1 MVGLTWLD
9 SRDKVV
15 VISGVG
21 PALGTTLARRCAEQG
36 ADLVLAARTVERLD
50 DVAKQVTD
58 LGRRAGS
65 VGTDIT
71 DEAQVDNLV
80 EESLTAYGKVD
91 VLINNAF
98 RVPSMRPLAN
108 TTFEHMRDAIEL
120 TVFGALRMIQGFTP
134 ALAEANGSIV
144 NVNSMVVRHSQAK
157 YGAYKMAKSAL
168 LAMSQSLATELGDR
182 TSASIRFCPAIS
194 GVARCRDTLNTR
206 PQVRH
211 LGRRDLQDG
220 GGQQRSE
227 AAAHRGEVA
236 SAILFMASDLSSG
249 ITGQPGRELWGVQGL
264 MEAPSEDRSEDRKGT

>member
-1 MVGLTWLD
+1 MAGLLD
-9 SRDKVV
+9 GKVV

-36 ADLVLAARTVERLD
+36 ADLVLAARTVERLE

-58 LGRRAGS
+58 LGRRALS

-71 DEAQVDNLV
+71 DEAQVNNLV
-80 EESLTAYGKVD
+80 EESLKAFGKVD
-91 VLINNAF
+91 VLVNNAF

-168 LAMSQSLATELGDR
+168 LAMSQSLATELGEEGIR
-182 TSASIRFCPAIS
+182 VNSILPGYIW
-194 GVARCRDTLNTR
+194 GGTLKSYFEHQAGKYGTT
-206 PQVRH
+206 V
-211 LGRRDLQDG
+211 DDIYK
-220 GGQQRSE
+220 
-227 AAAHRGEVA
+227 AAAVNSDLKRLPTEDEVA

-249 ITGQPGRELWGVQGL
+249 ITGQTLDVNCGEYH
-264 MEAPSEDRSEDRKGT
+264 T